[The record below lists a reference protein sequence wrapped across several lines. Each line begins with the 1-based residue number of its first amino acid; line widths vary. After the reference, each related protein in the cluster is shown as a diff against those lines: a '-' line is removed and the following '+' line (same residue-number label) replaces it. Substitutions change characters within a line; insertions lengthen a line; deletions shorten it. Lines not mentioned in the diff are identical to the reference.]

1 MNTMTTYSGRKFDPM
16 QMTPGDVYIEDIAH
30 ALSLLC
36 RGGGQLTYFYSV
48 GQHSLNCAAEA
59 KARGWSKRQQLA
71 CLLHDASEGYIS
83 LAGIMEQTGELLPL
97 RPPSG
102 FRFRST
108 VERMLSH
115 RIKIGQLSTAPA
127 Q

>member
-1 MNTMTTYSGRKFDPM
+1 MKQCLQFQFQDLIIDLFPAEVLLFRQIIQSEMREDRSHNLTFDL
-16 QMTPGDVYIEDIAH
+16 QIIGQIDFHWANDI
-30 ALSLLC
+30 
-36 RGGGQLTYFYSV
+36 R
-48 GQHSLNCAAEA
+48 N
-59 KARGWSKRQQLA
+59 
-71 CLLHDASEGYIS
+71 IS